1 MLCEVC
7 FKRLADRDGACNV
20 CHGVADD
27 TRKRMADIKLPKIEC
42 NADLDHPCDADD
54 GEPCPSCVVWAEQS
68 AADARA
74 SYAVAS
80 PKERNPVQY
89 AQDMRDAGRGHLL
102 RDDE

>member
-1 MLCEVC
+1 
-7 FKRLADRDGACNV
+7 
-20 CHGVADD
+20 
-27 TRKRMADIKLPKIEC
+27 
-42 NADLDHPCDADD
+42 
-54 GEPCPSCVVWAEQS
+54 VVWAEQS
-68 AADARA
+68 AADALA